1 VLNRGVTVTQKVTMG
16 VLTSAQMIYEA
27 ILGIG
32 TREQMEQTEQMGKTE
47 QTDLTEQTEQ
57 AADFAAASGVQKE
70 QTKSIE
76 QTKRSSARQ
85 THVLWACPRSINYL
99 IEQSRFWAVICG

>member
-1 VLNRGVTVTQKVTMG
+1 VTVTQKVTMG

-32 TREQMEQTEQMGKTE
+32 TREQMEQTKQMGETE

-57 AADFAAASGVQKE
+57 AADFAAASGVQKKQTKNTE
-70 QTKSIE
+70 QTKW
-76 QTKRSSARQ
+76 SSVRQ
-85 THVLWACPRSINYL
+85 TNVLWACLRSINYL
-99 IEQSRFWAVICG
+99 IEQSRF

>member
-1 VLNRGVTVTQKVTMG
+1 MLNRGVTVTQKVTMG
-16 VLTSAQMIYEA
+16 VFTSAQMIYEA

-32 TREQMEQTEQMGKTE
+32 TREQIEQTKQMGKTE

-70 QTKSIE
+70 QTKKHRADE
-76 QTKRSSARQ
+76 VEFSAANKC
-85 THVLWACPRSINYL
+85 TL
-99 IEQSRFWAVICG
+99 SRPAVNQLCN